1 MAQGTDLIAKLKLEN
16 KEAKQA
22 IKDLNQALALTKKEL
37 DKVNKEANKKS
48 GKGLDGL
55 LSSVLKLDK
64 GGKGTS
70 GTMSLL
76 TGSLGKLAG
85 AFGVALGAA
94 ELFHRTLAV
103 NDSLGDAFNTT
114 MDQMK
119 SSVDSFLYAL
129 TSGQLSQW
137 YNGLKDITSAAK
149 EAYEAQDRFGTM
161 KSFQSAALSNLNR
174 DYRINL
180 NLAKQRNL
188 SEAERNKYL
197 DEANQKMLLQVKL
210 MKQQAEAA
218 QTNAK
223 AQLNKALGTNLIGKS
238 EQKWIKGL
246 LEAGDFQTLEKYAK
260 KFNDLEEE
268 YKEAEAGRAIA
279 MRSATLKEGLY
290 SEEEL
295 KMVQKADKVRAKR
308 NNYLKSQEGKKAAA
322 AANAVNMADVS
333 DAFKNYSQAVD
344 EANNYAVAISEMEL
358 EIANTQDKIRKAGN
372 KVTKEI
378 EAEAKKLAN
387 LEERKFEAV
396 QKQAELEAKTTA
408 EIEETAAELAIASE
422 RNASAKRVKE
432 IEFSKKKELDALE
445 AKKKE
450 IIKAQVENAKALFH
464 SDSNN
469 ETKNFYASDEYQKAL
484 VLPKDQAESFARNIE
499 LINKK
504 YDAQIPILGSIADLQ
519 QKISDIQTDMVNG
532 LIRDDLLEAKKKEL
546 LQLTRQLEDA
556 KDKIEVSTYQK
567 GSQNELSSRKSKLE
581 TRLADT
587 TVASEEFKQLKAELK
602 ALTKEEYIINL
613 KAEGLSDMQISLQ
626 KVQDK
631 LNVFTSSWS
640 SFNSMVGSVESVRK
654 SVKDLADSISSGAS
668 AWQIFTSAVEVGTSI
683 LTAVEAVMTVVNM
696 LSKIFGATQTA
707 SAVATTEQTA
717 ATTAKMGADAAS
729 VATSTAAA
737 VAMKTQEVAAL
748 DLAAAMIFAAH
759 ASIPF
764 AGVPIASGVISSMLA
779 AMAGFQATTAGMMAF
794 AGGGIVPGGHSG
806 YDNRMAMVSSGEM
819 ILNSR
824 QQKNLFSLL
833 EGGHTTG
840 NGGKV
845 EFIIS
850 GTNLRGVL
858 RNDEKKMKALR

>member
-48 GKGLDGL
+48 GKGLEGL

-70 GTMSLL
+70 GTMGLL

-137 YNGLKDITSAAK
+137 YQGLKDITSAAK

-161 KSFQSAALSNLNR
+161 KSFQSTALSNLNR

-246 LEAGDFQTLEKYAK
+246 LEAGDFTALEKAADKYEK
-260 KFNDLEEE
+260 KMKVLEKAQRKTRVANTYSMTTNTGTWSFEGPSPDE
-268 YKEAEAGRAIA
+268 DKAIA
-279 MRSATLKEGLY
+279 DYQKSLEGRRGL
-290 SEEEL
+290 
-295 KMVQKADKVRAKR
+295 AAK
-308 NNYLKSQEGKKAAA
+308 
-322 AANAVNMADVS
+322 NALNMADVS
-333 DAFKNYSQAVD
+333 EAFKNYAQAVD
-344 EANNYAVAISEMEL
+344 EANNYTISISEMEL

-372 KVTKEI
+372 KLTKQL
-378 EAEAKKLAN
+378 EADAKKLAN
-387 LEERKFEAV
+387 LEEKKFEAV

-422 RNASAKRVKE
+422 RDASAKRVKE

-464 SDSNN
+464 SDTNN
-469 ETKNFYASDEYQKAL
+469 EAKNFYASDEYNKAL
-484 VLPKDQAESFARNIE
+484 VLPKDQAESFARNID

-519 QKISDIQTDMVNG
+519 QKISDIQNDMVNG
-532 LIRDDLLEAKKKEL
+532 LVSDDLLEAKKKEL

-556 KDKIEVSTYQK
+556 KDKIEVNTYQK

-640 SFNSMVGSVESVRK
+640 SFSSMVGSVESVRK

-668 AWQIFTSAVEVGTSI
+668 AWQIFTSAVEVSTSI

-717 ATTAKMGADAAS
+717 ATTAKMGSDAAS

-748 DLAAAMIFAAH
+748 DLAAALIFAAH
-759 ASIPF
+759 APIPF
-764 AGVPIASGVISSMLA
+764 AGVPIASGAVSAMLA

-806 YDNRMAMVSSGEM
+806 FDNRMAMVSSGEM

-824 QQKNLFSLL
+824 QQKNLFALL

-858 RNDEKKMKALR
+858 RNDEKKTRALR